1 MKLLV
6 FVMATFG
13 YFADASGVPIYGL
26 HTESPPQQGMTWLQK
41 DLAIQEPSEHITVCL
56 HMRLHFVY
64 TDPAIV
70 LYIDGTFFACT
81 KGSSL
86 CSTHATSGPA
96 RPPPQ

>member
-1 MKLLV
+1 
-6 FVMATFG
+6 MATFG

-70 LYIDGTFFACT
+70 LVRREVRSVQRT
-81 KGSSL
+81 L
-86 CSTHATSGPA
+86 LLV
-96 RPPPQ
+96 Q